1 MGGGGGVADRV
12 AAVSLIFAVKSLRLL
27 PSTCD
32 FGLLPI
38 HMARFGL
45 FFLLAACKA
54 FTLPSLPRSR
64 AVTVGIRCLGVTLQE
79 KQSPASEAKPAA
91 RAVSSEQV
99 DLVERASDP
108 FGIIRVVL
116 YVTFGISGI
125 AGIGIAA
132 SQMGEDPGKAMS
144 NLAVNAAVLAGG
156 VGIFLFDRSV
166 TAKLREKAD
175 QELKN
180 PYLKGDAVL
189 KPKDDDE

>member
-1 MGGGGGVADRV
+1 MQ
-12 AAVSLIFAVKSLRLL
+12 
-27 PSTCD
+27 
-32 FGLLPI
+32 
-38 HMARFGL
+38 ARFGV

-54 FTLPSLPRSR
+54 FTLPSISCVRKTSC
-64 AVTVGIRCLGVTLQE
+64 VRCLGVTLQE
-79 KQSPASEAKPAA
+79 TQSPASEAKPAA
-91 RAVSSEQV
+91 RAVSSEQI

-132 SQMGEDPGKAMS
+132 SQMGEDPGKSMS

-156 VGIFLFDRSV
+156 VGIFLFDRSL

>member
-1 MGGGGGVADRV
+1 MDEFR
-12 AAVSLIFAVKSLRLL
+12 VSLIFFPV
-27 PSTCD
+27 D
-32 FGLLPI
+32 F
-38 HMARFGL
+38 MARFGVFVL
-45 FFLLAACKA
+45 FSACKA
-54 FTLPSLPRSR
+54 FTIPSLPRSR
-64 AVTVGIRCLGVTLQE
+64 AVTVGVRCLGVTLQE
-79 KQSPASEAKPAA
+79 TQSPASEAKPAA
-91 RAVSSEQV
+91 RAVSSEQI

-156 VGIFLFDRSV
+156 VGIFLFDRSL

>member
-1 MGGGGGVADRV
+1 
-12 AAVSLIFAVKSLRLL
+12 
-27 PSTCD
+27 
-32 FGLLPI
+32 
-38 HMARFGL
+38 
-45 FFLLAACKA
+45 
-54 FTLPSLPRSR
+54 
-64 AVTVGIRCLGVTLQE
+64 VTLQE
-79 KQSPASEAKPAA
+79 TQSPASEAKPAA
-91 RAVSSEQV
+91 RAVSSEQI

-156 VGIFLFDRSV
+156 VGIFLFDRSL

>member
-1 MGGGGGVADRV
+1 LKEFR
-12 AAVSLIFAVKSLRLL
+12 VSLIFYQRFV
-27 PSTCD
+27 
-32 FGLLPI
+32 
-38 HMARFGL
+38 MARYGVL
-45 FFLLAACKA
+45 LLLAACKA
-54 FTLPSLPRSR
+54 FTLPSSPSR
-64 AVTVGIRCLGVTLQE
+64 ATIGVRCLGLTLQE
-79 KQSPASEAKPAA
+79 TQSPASEAKPAA
-91 RAVSSEQV
+91 RAVSSEQI

-156 VGIFLFDRSV
+156 VGIFLFDRSL